1 MCKTEICISRVNH
14 LITDGDQSADFNI
27 LDNISY
33 GDKFRAC
40 FLILQSQSLL
50 TNFTIFKYDTDIT
63 LLHSLSSNTT

>member
-50 TNFTIFKYDTDIT
+50 TN
-63 LLHSLSSNTT
+63 SMS